1 MPALQESVQATNPER
16 GDLTFTSDGSEP
28 PCVIHLLMATCEG
41 RSFIAEQLDSLAEQS
56 HRAWTLTVSDDG
68 SKDDTLER
76 VAAFAKRVSQ
86 PVRVMSGPEQG
97 ATQNFVHLVHGV
109 NWQDPDTAFLPKNTD
124 LFAFVDQDDVWLP
137 HKLARA
143 VRWHQEERRLDPR
156 GLTAPLLYASATQE
170 VDAFLRPQRV
180 KSERLAQPELKL
192 GFGGA
197 LTQNVIRGNTM
208 VMNAPLISIYQAIA
222 PHHCVWHDWT
232 AYLVATACGGL
243 VHVDPE
249 VSVLYRQH
257 ADNVIGSQRGLL
269 AQWTR
274 LRHIPSLRY
283 RAWMDTNLAATEDM
297 APYLTPASRAL
308 RDRFQQIRALKS
320 PIERIRQGFKC
331 GLWRQSPGEQAAF
344 LLGLGLGWV

>member
-1 MPALQESVQATNPER
+1 MSSLQESVQATRPDGGES
-16 GDLTFTSDGSEP
+16 GQTSASSES
-28 PCVIHLLMATCEG
+28 PCVVHLLMATCEG
-41 RSFIAEQLDSLAEQS
+41 RAYIAEQLDSLAEQT
-56 HRAWTLTVSDDG
+56 HDAWTLTVSDDG
-68 SKDDTLER
+68 SKDDTLEQ
-76 VAAFAKRVSQ
+76 VAAFAKRVAQ
-86 PVRVMSGPEQG
+86 PVRVMAGPKQG
-97 ATQNFVHLVHGV
+97 ATQNFVNLVHRV

-137 HKLARA
+137 HKLERA
-143 VRWHQEERRLDPR
+143 VRWHQGERRLDPR
-156 GLTAPLLYASATQE
+156 GLTAPLLFASATQE

-180 KSERLAQPELKL
+180 KSERLAQAELKL

-208 VMNAPLISIYQAIA
+208 VMNATLMRIYQAIA

-232 AYLVATACGGL
+232 AYLVATGCGGL

-257 ADNVIGSQRGLL
+257 ADNVIGSQRGLA
-269 AQWTR
+269 AQWSR
-274 LRHIPSLRY
+274 LRHIPALRY

-297 APYLTPASRAL
+297 APHLTPASRAL

-320 PIERIRQGFKC
+320 PIERMRQGFKC

-344 LLGLGLGWV
+344 LLGLGFGWV